1 MRHKVDGR
9 LFGRPAN
16 QRKALLRNLVASLI
30 EHQRIETTI
39 AKAKEAKRIAERLV
53 SLAIKGDLASR
64 RLAMTYLPNRR
75 LVSTLFKEIGPRFA
89 GRNGGYL
96 RIVKTRR
103 RVNDRAELAILEFV
117 DYEIKKKEKPEKEEA
132 KEEKK

>member
-30 EHQRIETTI
+30 EHQRIETTVP
-39 AKAKEAKRIAERLV
+39 KAKEAKRIAERLV

-64 RLAMTYLPNRR
+64 RLAMSYLPNRR
-75 LVSTLFKEIGPRFA
+75 LVSQLFKDIGPRFA

-96 RIVKTRR
+96 RIVRTRR
-103 RVNDRAELAILEFV
+103 RVNDRAELAVLEFV
-117 DYEIKKKEKPEKEEA
+117 DYEDIKKKEQEKTKA
-132 KEEKK
+132 VQEK